1 MQVTTSPDTLQAI
14 QQAVQTAA
22 CTVGPATVGLR
33 RGSGVVI
40 AQDRVLTVAH
50 ALRHDDVTVTFHD
63 GSTASGSVAGVDGDL
78 DVALLSVPTG
88 DIAPVRWEPAEAPG
102 LGTPVVALANPG
114 GHGLRATFG
123 LVSSTGRSFR
133 GPRGRR
139 IGGSIEHTAPL
150 PRGSSGGPLV
160 GVDGNLLG
168 LNAVRREGGLIL
180 AIPADAALRGGL
192 DALAAGTSTEKPRL
206 GIALAH
212 PRAARKLRAAVGLPE
227 REGLLVRAVVDGSP
241 AAAAGLAQGDLLI
254 AAGGAPLTS
263 VDDLHEALGPDV
275 LDLTVLRGTDERAV
289 EVHFSS

>member
-1 MQVTTSPDTLQAI
+1 VTTPQETLQAI
-14 QQAVQTAA
+14 QAAVQSAA
-22 CTVGPATVGLR
+22 QTVGPATVGLR
-33 RGSGVVI
+33 RGSGVVV

-50 ALRHDDVTVTFHD
+50 ALRHEDVTVTFHD
-63 GSTASGSVAGVDGDL
+63 GSTATGHVAGVDGDL
-78 DVALLSVPTG
+78 DVAVLSVPTG
-88 DIAPVRWEPAEAPG
+88 DRAPVRWEPAAVVA
-102 LGTPVVALANPG
+102 LGTPVIALANPA

-123 LVSSTGRSFR
+123 LVASTGRSFR

-160 GVDGNLLG
+160 GADGNLLG

-180 AIPADAALRGGL
+180 AIGADAALRARL
-192 DALAAGTSTEKPRL
+192 DALAAGESTEKPRL

-227 REGLLVRAVVDGSP
+227 RDGLLVRAVVDGSP

-254 AAGGAPLTS
+254 AVGGAPLTS
-263 VDDLHEALGPDV
+263 VDGLYDALGPEV
-275 LDLTVLRGTDERAV
+275 LELTVLRGTEERAV
-289 EVHFSS
+289 AVHFSS